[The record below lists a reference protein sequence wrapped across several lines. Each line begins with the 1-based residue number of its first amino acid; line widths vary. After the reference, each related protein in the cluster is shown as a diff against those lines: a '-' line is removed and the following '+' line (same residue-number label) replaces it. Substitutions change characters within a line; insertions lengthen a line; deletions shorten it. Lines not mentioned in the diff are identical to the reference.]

1 MSGFGGNEKFVFKKK
16 LLVELELDTGTL
28 MNGYLFLGQTQRLS
42 DLMNDDRTYLPF
54 EDMDGGI
61 TIFTKGMARRVK
73 PVEKAQTA
81 AAGDSADPYA
91 LGVTKMP
98 TSAAARSLSPQGA
111 GNAPGQALNLGLSPE
126 LVKYAHERMSRI
138 NEAYNKIRMARRK
151 AAAAQGATQAPA
163 ATAKR
168 RPNRRAPPAL
178 PIRRAQRA
186 RLDRFPIPS
195 RLRRSALSV

>member
-54 EDMDGGI
+54 EDMDGAI

-73 PVEKAQTA
+73 PVEKAQA
-81 AAGDSADPYA
+81 ATTGDSADPFA
-91 LGVTKMP
+91 MLGVPKDATEVQLREAYHRKVQETHP
-98 TSAAARSLSPQGA
+98 DKLS
-111 GNAPGQALNLGLSPE
+111 NLGLSPD
-126 LVKYAHERMSRI
+126 LVKFAHERMARI

-151 AAAAQGATQAPA
+151 AAAAQGAAAGNGHAP
-163 ATAKR
+163 
-168 RPNRRAPPAL
+168 
-178 PIRRAQRA
+178 
-186 RLDRFPIPS
+186 S
-195 RLRRSALSV
+195 

>member
-1 MSGFGGNEKFVFKKK
+1 MSGFGGNEKMVFKKK
-16 LLVELELDTGTL
+16 LLVELELDSGTI

-81 AAGDSADPYA
+81 AADTTDPYSV
-91 LGVTKMP
+91 LGV
-98 TSAAARSLSPQGA
+98 ARDAPDLQVREAYHQKVQETHPDKLS
-111 GNAPGQALNLGLSPE
+111 NLGLSPD
-126 LVKYAHERMSRI
+126 LVKFAHERMARI

-151 AAAAQGATQAPA
+151 AAAAQAAQNAASGNGHAP
-163 ATAKR
+163 
-168 RPNRRAPPAL
+168 
-178 PIRRAQRA
+178 
-186 RLDRFPIPS
+186 S
-195 RLRRSALSV
+195 

>member
-81 AAGDSADPYA
+81 AAGDSVDPYA
-91 LGVTKMP
+91 LLGVAKDATEVQLREAYHRKVQETHP
-98 TSAAARSLSPQGA
+98 DKLS
-111 GNAPGQALNLGLSPE
+111 NLGLSPE

-151 AAAAQGATQAPA
+151 AAAAQGATQGAAGNGHAP
-163 ATAKR
+163 
-168 RPNRRAPPAL
+168 
-178 PIRRAQRA
+178 
-186 RLDRFPIPS
+186 S
-195 RLRRSALSV
+195 

>member
-91 LGVTKMP
+91 LLGVAKDANEVQLREAYHRKVQETHPDK
-98 TSAAARSLSPQGA
+98 LS
-111 GNAPGQALNLGLSPE
+111 NLGLSPE

-151 AAAAQGATQAPA
+151 AAAAQGAAQGAAGNGHAP
-163 ATAKR
+163 
-168 RPNRRAPPAL
+168 
-178 PIRRAQRA
+178 
-186 RLDRFPIPS
+186 S
-195 RLRRSALSV
+195 

>member
-73 PVEKAQTA
+73 PVEKAQA
-81 AAGDSADPYA
+81 ATAGDGADPYA
-91 LGVTKMP
+91 MLGVPKDATEVQLREAYHRKVQETHP
-98 TSAAARSLSPQGA
+98 DKLS
-111 GNAPGQALNLGLSPE
+111 NLGLSPD
-126 LVKYAHERMSRI
+126 LVKFAHERMARI

-151 AAAAQGATQAPA
+151 AAAAGAAQGAAGGNGHAP
-163 ATAKR
+163 
-168 RPNRRAPPAL
+168 
-178 PIRRAQRA
+178 
-186 RLDRFPIPS
+186 S
-195 RLRRSALSV
+195 

>member
-91 LGVTKMP
+91 LLGVAKDATEVQLREAYHRKVQETHP
-98 TSAAARSLSPQGA
+98 DKLS
-111 GNAPGQALNLGLSPE
+111 NLGLSPE

-138 NEAYNKIRMARRK
+138 NDAYDRICQQRQLR
-151 AAAAQGATQAPA
+151 GDVAP
-163 ATAKR
+163 KWYHGG
-168 RPNRRAPPAL
+168 
-178 PIRRAQRA
+178 
-186 RLDRFPIPS
+186 
-195 RLRRSALSV
+195 